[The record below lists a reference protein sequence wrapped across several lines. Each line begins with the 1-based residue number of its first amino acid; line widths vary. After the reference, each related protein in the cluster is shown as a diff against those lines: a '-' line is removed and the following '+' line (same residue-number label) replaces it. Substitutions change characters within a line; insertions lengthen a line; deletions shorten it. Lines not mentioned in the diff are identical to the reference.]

1 LVPISTKLPF
11 EDLQEMIRDEAAT
24 RCLKIAIAVLTV
36 VLVLEEAQRRVQRS
50 LHFLYS
56 TAVKFSAGCARLCLV

>member
-36 VLVLEEAQRRVQRS
+36 VLVLEGAQR
-50 LHFLYS
+50 
-56 TAVKFSAGCARLCLV
+56 